1 MLNTGLRYAWTDD
14 DWRRTIGMVACLGF
28 NAWEFWLVP
37 RLFCREA
44 LTADFGRAFIRQVN
58 AVIEHAHAVG
68 VKVEMPCSLASICRA
83 WNPTR
88 APATLCRCKLKPILT
103 PVICA
108 PQIPIGGRLVD
119 MALGGARI
127 GLSSF
132 VVTVPIGPIN
142 PGRWRAVHRA
152 GDLD

>member
-1 MLNTGLRYAWTDD
+1 MANFGTTLIAGHLLNAYNPNMLYTGLRYAWTDD

-68 VKVEMPCSLASICRA
+68 VKVEMLCSLASICRA
-83 WNPTR
+83 WST
-88 APATLCRCKLKPILT
+88 T
-103 PVICA
+103 
-108 PQIPIGGRLVD
+108 GG
-119 MALGGARI
+119 
-127 GLSSF
+127 
-132 VVTVPIGPIN
+132 
-142 PGRWRAVHRA
+142 
-152 GDLD
+152 